1 MEMDCQNTHTI
12 RRDYSAVLQRN
23 RNLLSR
29 NIVQPV
35 PTYSERSKSHPRNA
49 SQISRF
55 KLPTRQHAQ
64 RHLLIFSSPL
74 EKGKQQSCPMAAA
87 TQRSPRPS
95 ACRELGWSKSRIGCV
110 NFWCYR
116 APRCIMGDPPTLLG
130 TLHPHLSSRTL
141 TWLLDHSHQLQILL
155 CILTPKAESNQK
167 KPELK
172 SAHWA
177 GIHSTAGQRAQGFF
191 PSLFPLNTSR
201 FPFLVFSP

>member
-95 ACRELGWSKSRIGCV
+95 ACRELGWARTAESSTASR
-110 NFWCYR
+110 
-116 APRCIMGDPPTLLG
+116 P
-130 TLHPHLSSRTL
+130 LSSRCRRPRRGVGGGSL
-141 TWLLDHSHQLQILL
+141 APSVPPPIG
-155 CILTPKAESNQK
+155 PPPSPA
-167 KPELK
+167 
-172 SAHWA
+172 SAP
-177 GIHSTAGQRAQGFF
+177 G
-191 PSLFPLNTSR
+191 PSPGWGEK
-201 FPFLVFSP
+201 